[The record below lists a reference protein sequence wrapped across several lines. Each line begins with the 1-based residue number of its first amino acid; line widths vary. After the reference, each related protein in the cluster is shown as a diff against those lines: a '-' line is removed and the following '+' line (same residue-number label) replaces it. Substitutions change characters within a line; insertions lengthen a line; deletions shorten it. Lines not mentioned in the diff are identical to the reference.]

1 MSSFR
6 STSVFNTANFSGAKL
21 SKSCKFRDVLRVNK
35 TQVVLGSKS
44 VAILRGNIETRA
56 TPLPKSRHLRRHC
69 LRTFSNGE
77 QRCISTTHHETLS
90 IHFFVVSF
98 NSFLMIFALQ
108 VLTYHAQG
116 WVAIVQFEFQN
127 CLTVVF

>member
-1 MSSFR
+1 VSSFR

-35 TQVVLGSKS
+35 TQVVLRSKS
-44 VAILRGNIETRA
+44 VAILRGKIETRA
-56 TPLPKSRHLRRHC
+56 PQIQAPSTPLSTNFLERRTTLHLDDTSRN
-69 LRTFSNGE
+69 TFN
-77 QRCISTTHHETLS
+77 T
-90 IHFFVVSF
+90 FFFGVVSF